1 MYTQEVRF
9 KLAKRKYNDSSRIEQ
24 VDPLKSPRD
33 IDRVQRMLVT
43 QGGRYEKYHKVGRRN
58 LMLFDFG
65 IFTGLRVSDIIKLKV
80 KDVDSGDKFREKK
93 TGKITRTHANQ
104 KLKRELADYIDF
116 MGLNPDDWLFPST
129 RGRDHHVTRYQVYKA
144 IHEAGLACGIPNLG
158 SHTMRKTFGRMWY
171 QQGRPITKLQK
182 LFNHSSQAIT
192 LRYIGIEQEELDSE
206 LETFDP
212 TDYSHLRRDIK

>member
-1 MYTQEVRF
+1 MV
-9 KLAKRKYNDSSRIEQ
+9 KRKYNDSSRIEQ

-80 KDVDSGDKFREKK
+80 KDVESGDKFREKK

-129 RGRDHHVTRYQVYKA
+129 RGIDQHVTRYQVYKS